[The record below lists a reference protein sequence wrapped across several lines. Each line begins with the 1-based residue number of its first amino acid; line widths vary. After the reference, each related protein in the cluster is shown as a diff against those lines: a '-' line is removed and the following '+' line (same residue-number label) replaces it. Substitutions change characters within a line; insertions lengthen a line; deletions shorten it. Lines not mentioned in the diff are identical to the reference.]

1 MAKLKVIQWATG
13 TVGRH
18 AMKAVTDLPHLELVG
33 ALAYDPAK
41 AGRDAGEHCGAAPS
55 GIAITTDR
63 EAIFAM
69 EADCVLY
76 MAQGEGKREQV
87 LDDVCRLLESGK
99 NVVSTAITEL
109 IYPKACGDEVVA
121 LLLQVI
127 SHQIEGVGERLQ
139 ILRALDHR
147 DLGVEFA
154 T

>member
-99 NVVSTAITEL
+99 NVVSPAGPFFPTER
-109 IYPKACGDEVVA
+109 YKAEFD
-121 LLLQVI
+121 
-127 SHQIEGVGERLQ
+127 RLQ
-139 ILRALDHR
+139 AACAEGGTSFHGC
-147 DLGVEFA
+147 GVHPGS
-154 T
+154 